1 MHFKEFILR
10 NKRIAASV
18 AIGLF
23 LGTSFGVMGT
33 VSKNEY
39 IAHNEEKNTIISQI
53 EEKKETLNSTEEQL
67 TILLSKESDLKKQK
81 EEVLE
86 KQRLAKEEA
95 ERKAKEEAEAIARA
109 KAEEE
114 RLAKEEAERLAQEEA
129 ERVAANNNYYNN
141 TYTETIN
148 ESEPIG
154 QMVYKTATGK
164 KYHSHNNCGNTNS
177 ANTSYITLEQ
187 AQSLGLTACSKCY

>member
-1 MHFKEFILR
+1 M
-10 NKRIAASV
+10 AVSV

-23 LGTSFGVMGT
+23 LGTSFGISTT
-33 VSKNEY
+33 VSKDEY
-39 IAHNEEKNTIISQI
+39 SVHNQEKNTIISQL

-67 TILLSKESDLKKQK
+67 TILLSKESELKKQK

-114 RLAKEEAERLAQEEA
+114 RLAKEEAERLA
-129 ERVAANNNYYNN
+129 ANNNYYNN
-141 TYTETIN
+141 TYTETAN
-148 ESEPIG
+148 ESESIG

-177 ANTSYITLEQ
+177 ANTSYITIEQ
-187 AQSLGLTACSKCY
+187 AQNLGLTACSKCY

>member
-1 MHFKEFILR
+1 MHFKEFILK
-10 NKRIAASV
+10 NKKIAASV

-23 LGTSFGVMGT
+23 LGTSFGINST
-33 VSKNEY
+33 VSKDEY
-39 IAHNEEKNTIISQI
+39 IVHNQEKNTIISQL

-67 TILLSKESDLKKQK
+67 TILLSKESNLKKQK

-109 KAEEE
+109 KAEED
-114 RLAKEEAERLAQEEA
+114 RLVKEAERLAQEEA
-129 ERVAANNNYYNN
+129 ERVAANNNYNN
-141 TYTETIN
+141 TYTETVN

-177 ANTSYITLEQ
+177 SNTSYITLEQ
-187 AQSLGLTACSKCY
+187 AQNLGLTACSKCY